1 MSLPCINV
9 MPHRA
14 WARAQARRRLC
25 QALAVLS
32 AVAAASLGLAHWGLQ
47 SRLQSEQ
54 VRLDAQRR
62 AWALAQA
69 QAQQRRRTEQTLAQD
84 AQVREQQHALW
95 ARQRDVVR
103 WWSGAALAL
112 PPGAYLTQLQ
122 WTKGEVSVVVRGQ
135 RDEDALAM
143 QQGLR
148 LPAARWSSFEL
159 LELGEVTSGA
169 QRAAPQAVQQDA
181 AAARRGKRW
190 VMRARA
196 VEGGAP

>member
-1 MSLPCINV
+1 M
-9 MPHRA
+9 
-14 WARAQARRRLC
+14 
-25 QALAVLS
+25 
-32 AVAAASLGLAHWGLQ
+32 
-47 SRLQSEQ
+47 
-54 VRLDAQRR
+54 
-62 AWALAQA
+62 
-69 QAQQRRRTEQTLAQD
+69 
-84 AQVREQQHALW
+84 
-95 ARQRDVVR
+95 
-103 WWSGAALAL
+103 AL